1 MLMLLSCMLI
11 ISSML
16 ILLRCVYGIK
26 FSILHYAING
36 FTYLFS
42 LMYYRHGP
50 KGRESHGFKGR
61 TTSPPKKRKKEKKN
75 RGKTMKYTIIR
86 NWSRGIKLL
95 IDYNADGI
103 YVGESYVHIT
113 SYLGVLARTQV
124 PIRYNTWQ
132 DVPVQLKD
140 KL

>member
-1 MLMLLSCMLI
+1 
-11 ISSML
+11 ML

-50 KGRESHGFKGR
+50 KGRESHGFKVK
-61 TTSPPKKRKKEKKN
+61 TTSPPKKKYIY
-75 RGKTMKYTIIR
+75 RGKTMKYMIIR
-86 NWSRGIKLL
+86 NRSREINLL

-103 YVGESYVHIT
+103 YVGESFVDIT

-124 PIRYNTWQ
+124 PIRYNTWR